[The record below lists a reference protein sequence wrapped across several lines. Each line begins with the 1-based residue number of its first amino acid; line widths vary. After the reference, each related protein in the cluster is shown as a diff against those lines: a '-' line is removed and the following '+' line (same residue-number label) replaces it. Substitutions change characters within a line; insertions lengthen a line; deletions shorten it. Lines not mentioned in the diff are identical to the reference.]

1 MLEEPVRILVMLLAV
16 VAAGFG
22 VVFLRQQSGS
32 SATLLELPQ
41 ATAEAAPFK
50 LGTFERQGRTF
61 VGVVLDESLVIDL
74 AAANDAVA
82 TRAEPVASPSD
93 MKDLIQRYDAGVR
106 ARIGEVVS
114 AVAGL
119 SGQRPAWVH
128 DLADLKILPPIM
140 YPMTMMNVAVNY
152 REHDIEMASVR
163 QGAPVGPTGGEA
175 LPGTQSAPGLWDR
188 TSDDPRWNPYLF
200 LKAPAAIIAH
210 GEAIRIPPGR
220 DRIEW
225 ECELSVVI
233 GRPSSHVPVEQA
245 FDHVF
250 GYTLMNDVSDRGGR
264 GDERY
269 GGSDWLVTKSH
280 DTFAPLGPF
289 ITPKEFVP
297 DVSRMRLTYS
307 LNGEVLQEGTTA
319 QMIHKVDE
327 ILSYATNIL
336 SLRPGDIIATGTLPG
351 SGSART
357 PPIFFQPGDVST
369 CTYDGIGTLENPIEG
384 PRASD

>member
-1 MLEEPVRILVMLLAV
+1 MRIVVLLLAV

-22 VVFLRQQSGS
+22 VVALQNRNTASDLLALPAA
-32 SATLLELPQ
+32 SADAQ
-41 ATAEAAPFK
+41 PFK
-50 LGTFERQGRTF
+50 LGTFEQQGRRF
-61 VGVVLDESLVIDL
+61 VGVVLDGSLVIDL
-74 AAANDAVA
+74 AAANDAVE
-82 TRAEPVASPSD
+82 TRSARIEAPTD
-93 MKDLIQRYDAGVR
+93 MLDLIERYDAGVR
-106 ARIGEVVS
+106 PRIAEVVA
-114 AVAGL
+114 AVAST
-119 SGQRPAWVH
+119 SGARPAWVH
-128 DLADLKILPPIM
+128 DTTELKILPPIM

-163 QGAPVGPTGGEA
+163 EGSPVGPTGGEA
-175 LPGTQSAPGLWDR
+175 LPGTESAPGLWER
-188 TSDDPRWNPYLF
+188 GADDPRWNPYLF

-233 GRPSSHVPVEQA
+233 GRPSSHVPVERA

-264 GDERY
+264 GDQRY

-297 DVSRMRLTYS
+297 DVSRMHLTYS
-307 LNGEVLQEGTTA
+307 LNGEVLQDGTTA

-327 ILSYATNIL
+327 IVSYATNIL

-357 PPIFFQPGDVST
+357 PPVFFKPGDVST
-369 CTYDGIGTLENPIEG
+369 CTYDGIGTLENPVEAS
-384 PRASD
+384 RASQ